1 MGFEDNRR
9 HLHPAYAQQSRALEF
24 HNCSIFDRLL
34 LGSRVVRPGLGSWAA
49 GIWCASKSGNS

>member
-24 HNCSIFDRLL
+24 HNCSMFDIGPRLNIIIKYSNWREQ
-34 LGSRVVRPGLGSWAA
+34 GQYTSNCR
-49 GIWCASKSGNS
+49 